1 MMHKHKEK
9 TFLLPLLLLWFVL
22 LGVGLPLSHLEWHG
36 YWFNIGWV
44 QICSLVICALTIY
57 FIRRKR
63 GRISHSEW
71 LWFALPYI
79 LSLFLVWNIR
89 ATVGT
94 ALSSPTR
101 SILMTYVIYSNLYVA
116 DIFLWIIGF
125 PYEEIWGPDDEKD
138 RRVWRAVL
146 VLASLAVVAFALQRS
161 IEIANHFSSLADS
174 SGIEALQAWMH
185 RVTFTVYVV
194 LTGRVLLPRI
204 LRAIAPAST
213 AEFASPS

>member
-1 MMHKHKEK
+1 
-9 TFLLPLLLLWFVL
+9 
-22 LGVGLPLSHLEWHG
+22 
-36 YWFNIGWV
+36 
-44 QICSLVICALTIY
+44 
-57 FIRRKR
+57 
-63 GRISHSEW
+63 
-71 LWFALPYI
+71 
-79 LSLFLVWNIR
+79 
-89 ATVGT
+89 
-94 ALSSPTR
+94 
-101 SILMTYVIYSNLYVA
+101 MTYVIYSNLYVA